1 MHSNIV
7 WNADEMTESWFS
19 SMLADAG
26 ILKDG
31 VVSSAKVTA
40 FGGGV
45 LTNMVRAELTYS
57 TSNSLPSSVLVKYP
71 SADAGNRK
79 IAEIMGL
86 YELEVGFYRDIAPQ
100 LTNLNM
106 PSCYLAELSNEDGG
120 FTLVLEDCSANTTP
134 GSSKPALTA
143 EECANSLVELARF
156 QAPHWGDQSLLSIDW
171 LNNTERTNGVFDAV
185 SNALEGFLARFGK
198 SLDPEHIKFL
208 EKVLPK
214 ASEWVRSWR
223 APMVLQHGEFRGGN
237 VLLSNDPSNHS
248 VTMID
253 FQTVRIG
260 PPGVDPAYFMG
271 GSMSASDRR
280 KVEQDV
286 LKKYYQELL
295 NLGVKDYSWDD
306 CWEAYRAGAM
316 YGVYLLVGMAGQV
329 EPSERNDEIILTLTR
344 QYAEMAIDLDAASAA
359 GLL

>member
-1 MHSNIV
+1 MSKNIV
-7 WNADEMTESWFS
+7 WNTEGMTKSWFS
-19 SMLADAG
+19 DMLADAG
-26 ILKDG
+26 LLKDG
-31 VVSSAKVTA
+31 VVSSVNVTP

-57 TSNSLPSSVLVKYP
+57 SAASLPASLLVKYP

-86 YELEVGFYRDIAPQ
+86 YELEVGFYRDIAPT
-100 LTNLNM
+100 LSNLNM
-106 PSCYLAELSNEDGG
+106 PSCYLAELSDEGGG
-120 FTLVLEDCSANTTP
+120 FTLVLEDCSASTTP

-143 EECANSLVELARF
+143 DECTNSLIELARF
-156 QAPHWGDQSLLSIDW
+156 QAPHWGAQSLLSIDW
-171 LNNTERTNGVFDAV
+171 LNNSERTNGVFDAV
-185 SNALEGFLARFGK
+185 SIALEGFLDRFGE
-198 SLDPEHIKFL
+198 SLDPKYIEFF

-214 ASEWVRSWR
+214 AGLWVRSWG

-237 VLLSNDPSNHS
+237 VLLSNDPSS
-248 VTMID
+248 SAVTMID
-253 FQTVRIG
+253 FQTVRLG

-271 GSMSASDRR
+271 GSMAATDRR
-280 KVEQDV
+280 NVEKDV
-286 LKKYYQELL
+286 IKKYHQELL
-295 NLGVKDYSWDD
+295 SLGVKDYSWDD
-306 CWEAYRAGAM
+306 CWAAYRAGAM

-344 QYAEMAIDLDAASAA
+344 QYAEMALDLDAASAA